1 MRAPIFLLLVGWDF
15 FTCCVLNL
23 LLIAIVQTLCSSHLT
38 VGYVTAIG
46 YRITTVYYQTIL
58 HASPSQKIMKAVS
71 EDVIP
76 GAYFRE
82 YT

>member
-1 MRAPIFLLLVGWDF
+1 M
-15 FTCCVLNL
+15 
-23 LLIAIVQTLCSSHLT
+23 
-38 VGYVTAIG
+38 AIG
-46 YRITTVYYQTIL
+46 YRITTEYYQTIL